1 MKDNERGQITVDE
14 AKKRRE
20 IISEQGKEVEV
31 PTHFS
36 RERKKALEQTGE
48 DATQGW

>member
-1 MKDNERGQITVDE
+1 MKDKELGQITVDE
-14 AKKRRE
+14 AKKRQE

-36 RERKKALEQTGE
+36 ETKKKALQQTGE

>member
-1 MKDNERGQITVDE
+1 MKDKKRGQITIE
-14 AKKRRE
+14 ENKKGSE
-20 IISEQGKEVEV
+20 IITEQGKEVEV

-36 RERKKALEQTGE
+36 KERKKALEQTGE